1 MCYSFKIVLCFDKR
15 KNTIDYTRNNN
26 VIIDQLIKKNQ
37 WTIVVITVKLL
48 LLTNRIRIDTIFND
62 RQKVKLDVFRLKCG
76 NNDGDFV
83 DIRYRSATYDRRL
96 ASRGRPHSIYKHSHL
111 VIYLIKASLI
121 HRPDKF
127 IRQFRM
133 ICEPIS
139 RGRTDKKPA
148 FGWFITVDLIS
159 PSHVDKFIEKWIEW
173 RFEFSIVPIIIP
185 SSSEENQLR
194 MG

>member
-1 MCYSFKIVLCFDKR
+1 MGI
-15 KNTIDYTRNNN
+15 TM
-26 VIIDQLIKKNQ
+26 VISWIY
-37 WTIVVITVKLL
+37 
-48 LLTNRIRIDTIFND
+48 
-62 RQKVKLDVFRLKCG
+62 
-76 NNDGDFV
+76 
-83 DIRYRSATYDRRL
+83 IRYRSATYDRRL

-139 RGRTDKKPA
+139 RGRADKKPA
-148 FGWFITVDLIS
+148 FSWFITVDLIS

-173 RFEFSIVPIIIP
+173 RYEFSIVSIILV
-185 SSSEENQLR
+185 EWENQLR
-194 MG
+194 IYDGIYIILISFIFTLHLKIIQITLGDKIERCID

>member
-1 MCYSFKIVLCFDKR
+1 M
-15 KNTIDYTRNNN
+15 
-26 VIIDQLIKKNQ
+26 
-37 WTIVVITVKLL
+37 
-48 LLTNRIRIDTIFND
+48 
-62 RQKVKLDVFRLKCG
+62 
-76 NNDGDFV
+76 

-173 RFEFSIVPIIIP
+173 RFEFSIVP
-185 SSSEENQLR
+185 SEENQLR
-194 MG
+194 VGITFTFIKLYKITLDDKGGKKLGDVLLGLIMGGKWRIIGEKWRGR